1 VLKIIIFSYG
11 HNEGRNLTCAL
22 GDARSIH
29 NKSCEMLAN
38 IGASNFSESKPT
50 LKVRVSND
58 VEFASMN
65 RIKLIAC

>member
-1 VLKIIIFSYG
+1 
-11 HNEGRNLTCAL
+11 
-22 GDARSIH
+22 
-29 NKSCEMLAN
+29 MLAN
-38 IGASNFSESKPT
+38 IGASNFLELKPT